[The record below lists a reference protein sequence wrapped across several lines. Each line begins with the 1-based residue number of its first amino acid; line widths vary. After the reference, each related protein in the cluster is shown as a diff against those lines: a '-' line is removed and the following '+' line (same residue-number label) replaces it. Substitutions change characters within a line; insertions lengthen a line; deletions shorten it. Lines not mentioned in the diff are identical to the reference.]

1 MGRSSEVDMTELLS
15 IILAAGEGTRMR
27 SGLPKVLHK
36 VGGLPMVGHV
46 VRASQAAGA
55 TAISVV
61 VGPNH
66 EAIEATVKSL
76 VPEATIARQIY
87 RLGTGHAV
95 REARAAFAEA
105 RGNVVVLYGDGPM
118 LRPETIRN
126 VAAQLDRGAD
136 VVVVGF
142 EPDDPLRYG
151 RLLTEGG
158 RLVAIREY
166 ADASEAERR
175 IRLSNSGIMGFKAE
189 ALRRIID
196 RIENKNAK
204 GEYYLTD
211 AVELANADG
220 MRVEHTVADANE
232 VLGIDDRPR
241 LAKAEAQFQALR
253 RQDFMEAGVTLHDPA
268 TVYFSYDTEI
278 GKDAVIEPNVVF
290 GPGVKIGEGVTIHAF
305 CHIEHA
311 IVGPGTEI
319 GPFARLRGDT
329 VLEEGAKAG
338 TFVEMKNTRVGR
350 GAKVPHLSYMGDAE
364 IGAGSNIG
372 GGTITA
378 NYDGLNKSGTT
389 IGANAFIGTN
399 SSLVAPVTVGDGAYV
414 ASGSVLTEDVPAEA
428 LAFGRARQ
436 INKPGYAPKVRAR
449 AAAKKAAK
457 QQK

>member
-1 MGRSSEVDMTELLS
+1 MTELLS

-27 SGLPKVLHK
+27 SSLPKVLHK
-36 VGGLPMVGHV
+36 VGGLPMLGHV

-66 EAIEATVKSL
+66 GAVEETVKWL
-76 VPEATIARQIY
+76 APEATIVRQIY

-95 REARAAFAEA
+95 REARAVFAEA

-118 LRPETIRN
+118 LRPETIRD
-126 VAAQLDRGAD
+126 VAGRLDAGAD
-136 VVVVGF
+136 MVVVGF
-142 EPDDPLRYG
+142 EPDAPLRYG
-151 RLLTEGG
+151 RLIVESG

-166 ADASEAERR
+166 ADASEAERQ

-189 ALRRIID
+189 ALRRLID
-196 RIENKNAK
+196 RIENRNAK

-278 GKDAVIEPNVVF
+278 GRDVVVEPNVVF
-290 GPGVKIGEGVTIHAF
+290 GPGVKIGDGVKIHAF

-311 IVGPGTEI
+311 TVAVGAEI

-329 VLEEGAKAG
+329 VLEENAKAG

-350 GAKVPHLSYMGDAE
+350 GAKVPHLSYMGDAD

-378 NYDGLNKSGTT
+378 NYDGLNKSRTV
-389 IGANAFIGTN
+389 IGEKAFVGTN
-399 SSLVAPVTVGDGAYV
+399 SSLVAPITVGDEAYI
-414 ASGSVLTEDVPAEA
+414 ASGSVVTEDVPADA

-436 INKPGYAPKVRAR
+436 VNKPGYAPRIRAR

-457 QQK
+457 SKS